1 MLEIERKYLI
11 KNSDFLSSV
20 VNSNKITQ
28 GYLNSSKERTVR
40 VRTKGDKGFITI
52 KGKSSH
58 SGLSRFEWEKEI
70 PLNEAILLLKLCE
83 DYIIEKV
90 RYEVIFDNHV
100 FEIDIFEGA
109 NKGLILAEVELSDE
123 NEKISLPEWIGE
135 EVTGDERYYN
145 SYLSNHP
152 FKIWN

>member
-109 NKGLILAEVELSDE
+109 NEGLILAEVELSDE